1 MTDPDELVDIL
12 VGDDRLI
19 SGIPMVA
26 GLSGFMDSGS
36 AVSQSIDYLVDTLD
50 SIVVAEFV
58 VDSLLDYRARRP
70 TMYFDQDHFTGYE
83 SPKLCVRLMRDD
95 IGQPFYLLSGF
106 EPDYRWEAFSRSL
119 QWLVDYLEVSSF
131 VWVHAIPMPAPHTR
145 PVGVTVSGT
154 RADIVD
160 SLSVWRPNTQVPGNV
175 LHMVEYHLQERGNE
189 VVGFVVLVPHYLA
202 DSEYPTAALVS
213 LQSITAATGL
223 IFPTDRLRGEGREF
237 DAKIDEQVKT
247 NEELAG
253 LVHKLEET
261 YDMYM
266 REQNIRSPFMDA
278 EGDLPTAEHIAAEL
292 EGFLAMQDRRDQEK
306 D

>member
-1 MTDPDELVDIL
+1 VTDPDELVDIM
-12 VGDDRLI
+12 VGDERLI
-19 SGIPMVA
+19 SGIPLIA

-36 AVSQSIDYLVDTLD
+36 AVSQTIDYLVDTLD

-83 SPKLCVRLMRDD
+83 SPRLTVRLMKDD
-95 IGQPFYLLSGF
+95 LGQPFYLMSGF
-106 EPDYRWEAFSRSL
+106 EPDYRWEAFSRSV
-119 QWLVDYLEVSSF
+119 QWLIDYLDVSSF

-145 PVGVTVSGT
+145 PIGVTVSGT
-154 RADIVD
+154 RKDIVE
-160 SLSVWRPNTQVPGNV
+160 SLSVWRPHTQVPGNV
-175 LHMVEYHLQERGNE
+175 LHMIEFHLQERGSE

-202 DSEYPTAALVS
+202 DSEYPSAALVA
-213 LQSITAATGL
+213 LQSVTAATGL
-223 IFPTDRLRGEGREF
+223 IFPTDRLRAEGRDF
-237 DAKIDEQVKT
+237 DAKIDEQVGT
-247 NEELAG
+247 NEELAS

-261 YDMYM
+261 YDTYM
-266 REQNIRSPFMDA
+266 RDQKIRSPFMDA

-292 EGFLAMQDRRDQEK
+292 EGFLAMQERREREK

>member
-1 MTDPDELVDIL
+1 
-12 VGDDRLI
+12 
-19 SGIPMVA
+19 
-26 GLSGFMDSGS
+26 
-36 AVSQSIDYLVDTLD
+36 
-50 SIVVAEFV
+50 
-58 VDSLLDYRARRP
+58 
-70 TMYFDQDHFTGYE
+70 
-83 SPKLCVRLMRDD
+83 
-95 IGQPFYLLSGF
+95 
-106 EPDYRWEAFSRSL
+106 
-119 QWLVDYLEVSSF
+119 
-131 VWVHAIPMPAPHTR
+131 
-145 PVGVTVSGT
+145 
-154 RADIVD
+154 
-160 SLSVWRPNTQVPGNV
+160 
-175 LHMVEYHLQERGNE
+175 MVEYHLQERGNE

-223 IFPTDRLRGEGREF
+223 IFPTDRLRGEGRDF

-253 LVHKLEET
+253 LVRKLEET